1 MLNRGVN
8 IVLVL
13 CFVMSFDLLQ
23 AQDIRAKASVNKD
36 HILVGEPVILQLE
49 AEYPTGTGMNWF
61 SFDSLAHFEIL
72 DTGKLDTLASV
83 GGELLRQTFT
93 ITSYDSGSQVIP
105 RMSITVNN
113 KKLLTDSLRIEVGYS
128 SAVPA
133 KDYHDLKDI
142 IEVPAVE
149 PLYINYIIA
158 FITVLAI
165 TALVFLLRKKKEL
178 LAEEPA
184 IKGPK
189 KSPYDVAM
197 ASLETLKKARLPEN
211 GQFKTYIIQ
220 LNEILRQYF
229 KEEKIVIAPDA
240 SNNQLVLAAKTV
252 LANDDLIELAQ
263 ILRLADAVKF
273 ARYQPSGPENEQ
285 AITGIGTAIENIN
298 RHIHKITGN

>member
-1 MLNRGVN
+1 MSKRGVN
-8 IVLVL
+8 IVLAL
-13 CFVMSFDLLQ
+13 CFVMNFGLLQ
-23 AQDIRAKASVNKD
+23 AQDIRAKASVTKD

-49 AEYPTGTGMNWF
+49 AEYPTGTSINWF
-61 SFDSLAHFEIL
+61 SLDSLAHFEIL

-83 GGELLRQTFT
+83 GGNLLRQTFT
-93 ITSYDSGSQVIP
+93 ITSYDSGSRVIP
-105 RMSITVNN
+105 RMSVTVNN
-113 KKLLTDSLRIEVGYS
+113 KKLLTDSLKIEVGYS
-128 SAVPA
+128 SAEPA

-165 TALVFLLRKKKEL
+165 TALVLLLRKKKQL
-178 LAEEPA
+178 LAEEPK

-189 KSPYDVAM
+189 KSPFEVAM

-220 LNEILRQYF
+220 LNEILRQYL

-240 SNNQLVLAAKTV
+240 SNNQLVLAAKNV
-252 LANDDLIELAQ
+252 LENDDLIELAQ

-273 ARYQPSGPENEQ
+273 ARYQPTGPENEQ
-285 AITGIGTAIENIN
+285 AINGIGTAIENIN
-298 RHIHKITGN
+298 RQIHKITGN